1 MIWASCAGNHL
12 VDFLDNVASAVKFT
26 SNTGPPPKKYCS
38 FKVLHS
44 HCLLLCDESSRK
56 SSQVTVTVGILHI
69 VCVITH
75 LKLVFSP
82 TNLAELALTNWYV
95 FLSLSKS
102 CGRMP
107 PSMYR
112 SLWGLP
118 SRGAHEQNPRSWSS
132 QAVLFKSYN
141 SININKLCKESAQG
155 SGPHFHEPTFFF
167 YELIVHLIYRNQ
179 TGQRRKNRSPKLLV
193 AATVGASGFGAPA
206 TVHLAPSTGSI
217 ESMVADSAPF
227 CSI

>member
-1 MIWASCAGNHL
+1 MCDHLMSCDIKWHQMTSNWASCAGNHL

-44 HCLLLCDESSRK
+44 HCLFLCDESSRK

-102 CGRMP
+102 CRRMP
-107 PSMYR
+107 TSMC

-141 SININKLCKESAQG
+141 SININKHQ
-155 SGPHFHEPTFFF
+155 
-167 YELIVHLIYRNQ
+167 
-179 TGQRRKNRSPKLLV
+179 
-193 AATVGASGFGAPA
+193 
-206 TVHLAPSTGSI
+206 
-217 ESMVADSAPF
+217 
-227 CSI
+227 